1 MVTVPHAIQARVY
14 IEYNNEL
21 DALMPSFVSMGG
33 AKGWAGWT
41 TAHPEILKNALVSTV
56 AHCSTTIVAHPEFS
70 LSCGPSWPTTV
81 APPMSVS
88 TYYSFPSV
96 VSL

>member
-41 TAHPEILKNALVSTV
+41 TTYPEILKNALVSTV
-56 AHCSTTIVAHPEFS
+56 AQ
-70 LSCGPSWPTTV
+70 L
-81 APPMSVS
+81 
-88 TYYSFPSV
+88 
-96 VSL
+96 